1 MELVLRLISIHA
13 PAWGAT
19 FIAHIGFITR
29 CHFNPRARVGR
40 DIFIIKKGLLVI
52 NFNPRARVGR
62 DETTNRL
69 EQLCWISIHAPA
81 WGATV
86 GLGRDRDY
94 ARISIHAPAW
104 GATYSAPCARILS
117 QISIHA
123 PAWGAT
129 GQAAGRCQR
138 LADFNP
144 RARVGRDQGRLRGRS
159 GGRDFNPR
167 ARVGRDCLRRDA
179 ISLVVLFQSTRPRG
193 ARRTSDAAVV
203 INRAISIHAPAW
215 GATTRMSMGSIST

>member
-1 MELVLRLISIHA
+1 MISIHA

-144 RARVGRDQGRLRGRS
+144 RARVGRDRSSSDRRRLS
-159 GGRDFNPR
+159 
-167 ARVGRDCLRRDA
+167 
-179 ISLVVLFQSTRPRG
+179 
-193 ARRTSDAAVV
+193 
-203 INRAISIHAPAW
+203 AISIHAPAW
-215 GATTRMSMGSIST
+215 GATVRLCSR